1 MEMAAVEK
9 GLGGH
14 MGDNKNGMRNKLN
27 NTGMLMKTQNI
38 NKSANRSF

>member
-9 GLGGH
+9 GFIGAG
-14 MGDNKNGMRNKLN
+14 GDNKNQMKGKLN

-38 NKSANRSF
+38 NKSVNRSF